1 MSLPYTYLIGWSSHN
16 IWYYGSRYARKC
28 HPKDL
33 WKTYFTSSKYVAE
46 TIKQLGHPDV
56 IQIRKTF
63 DNAAKAREWEHKVLK
78 RLDVIHKSNWLNKTN
93 NKAIILDEDMKE
105 KRRNSLKDKTRKPHN
120 EQTKLKISKAR
131 LGTEPWNKGKKMPED
146 YVHGMKGKRHSEE
159 SNEKNRQAHLGKI
172 NSTESN
178 LKRSLK
184 LKNRVFSEETKE
196 KLKQA
201 ALLREAK
208 KREEKHRLFSS

>member
-1 MSLPYTYLIGWSSHN
+1 MSLPYTYLIGWSNHN
-16 IWYYGSRYARKC
+16 IWYYGARYAKNC

-46 TIKQLGHPDV
+46 TIKTYGNPDV

-63 DNAAKAREWEHKVLK
+63 LNANEARNWEHKVLK
-78 RLDVIHKSNWLNKTN
+78 RIDVLHKPNWLNKTN
-93 NKAIILDEDMKE
+93 NKAILLDENMKE
-105 KRRNSLKDKTRKPHN
+105 KRRNSLKGKQRKPHS
-120 EQTKLKISKAR
+120 EQTKQKISKAR
-131 LGTEPWNKGKKMPED
+131 LGTEPWNKGKQMPED
-146 YVHGMKGKRHSEE
+146 YVHGMKGKKHSEE
-159 SNEKNRQAHLGKI
+159 SNEKNRKAHLGKT
-172 NSTESN
+172 NSAESN

-208 KREEKHRLFSS
+208 KREEKRRLF